1 MHHAINEYQ
10 LRLDVQRFLWPVY
23 YIVILYCVIY
33 AGPLS
38 CIMGSIYA
46 GPVASWGVKKGM
58 NAVIVIIQVYDCVK
72 QNKAQQARDSRPRK
86 VKAIMLQQP
95 VRGKV
100 LFNTVTK
107 SDAGN

>member
-1 MHHAINEYQ
+1 MHHATNINSDWMSNASSGLCIILLCY
-10 LRLDVQRFLWPVY
+10 LRGSLS
-23 YIVILYCVIY
+23 YILGSIY

-38 CIMGSIYA
+38 CILEC
-46 GPVASWGVKKGM
+46 KKGI

-72 QNKAQQARDSRPRK
+72 QNKAQQARDSQPIK

-100 LFNTVTK
+100 LFNIVTK
-107 SDAGN
+107 NDAGN